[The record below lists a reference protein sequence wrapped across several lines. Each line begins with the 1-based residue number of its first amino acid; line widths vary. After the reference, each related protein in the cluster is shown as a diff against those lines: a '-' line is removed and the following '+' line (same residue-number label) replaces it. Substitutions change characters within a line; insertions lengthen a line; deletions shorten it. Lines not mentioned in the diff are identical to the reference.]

1 MIDLVLWIALFGTA
15 VFAVSGALMALR
27 QGMDF
32 IGVSFIATVTGVG
45 GGTFRDV
52 LLGDTPLSWVLD
64 PTPVAVCIGCAL
76 VCCFFNRF
84 LIGRR
89 MQWLLYADALGLA
102 MFAALGAQKA
112 ELAGAHP
119 LVIVLFGA
127 VSASFGGIIR
137 DIICNEPPVLLR
149 QEIYISAAIL
159 GALVYVLIPPDIAF
173 DVRLIASVGAALSLR
188 LVAIWRGWSLNF
200 PKPLYPKQ

>member
-1 MIDLVLWIALFGTA
+1 MTDLVFWIALFGTA

-32 IGVSFIATVTGVG
+32 IGVSFIATVTGIG

-64 PTPVAVCIGCAL
+64 PAPVAVCIGCAL
-76 VCCFFNRF
+76 VCCLFNRV
-84 LIGRR
+84 LLGRR

-119 LVIVLFGA
+119 LVVVLFGA

-137 DIICNEPPVLLR
+137 DVICNEPPVLLR
-149 QEIYISAAIL
+149 QEIYITAAIL

-173 DVRLIASVGAALSLR
+173 NLRLVAAVGAALGLR
-188 LVAIWRGWSLNF
+188 LIAIWRGWSLNF
-200 PKPLYPKQ
+200 PKPLFPKQ

>member
-1 MIDLVLWIALFGTA
+1 MTDLVLWIALFGTA

-32 IGVSFIATVTGVG
+32 IGVSFIATVTGIG

-76 VCCFFNRF
+76 ICCLFNRV
-84 LIGRR
+84 LLGRR

-119 LVIVLFGA
+119 LVVVLFGA

-137 DIICNEPPVLLR
+137 DVICNEPPVLLR
-149 QEIYISAAIL
+149 QEIYITAAIL

-173 DVRLIASVGAALSLR
+173 DLRLVAAVGAALGLR
-188 LVAIWRGWSLNF
+188 LIAIWRGWSLNF
-200 PKPLYPKQ
+200 PSPLFPKQ

>member
-1 MIDLVLWIALFGTA
+1 MTDLVLWIALFGTA

-32 IGVSFIATVTGVG
+32 IGVSFIATVTGIG

-76 VCCFFNRF
+76 ICCLFNRV
-84 LIGRR
+84 LLGRR

-119 LVIVLFGA
+119 LVVVLFGA

-137 DIICNEPPVLLR
+137 DVICNEPPVLLR
-149 QEIYISAAIL
+149 QEIYITAAIL

-173 DVRLIASVGAALSLR
+173 DIRLVAAVGAALGLR
-188 LVAIWRGWSLNF
+188 LIAIWRGWSLNF
-200 PKPLYPKQ
+200 PSPLFPKQ

>member
-1 MIDLVLWIALFGTA
+1 MTDLVLWIALFGTA

-32 IGVSFIATVTGVG
+32 IGVSFIATVTGIG
-45 GGTFRDV
+45 GGTFRDL

-76 VCCFFNRF
+76 ICCVFNRF
-84 LIGRR
+84 LLGRR

-119 LVIVLFGA
+119 LVVVLFGA
-127 VSASFGGIIR
+127 VSASFGGVIR
-137 DIICNEPPVLLR
+137 DVICNEPPVLLR

-159 GALVYVLIPPDIAF
+159 GALVYVLVPPDVAF
-173 DVRLIASVGAALSLR
+173 DLRLVASVGAALGLR
-188 LVAIWRGWSLNF
+188 LIAIWRGWSLNF
-200 PKPLYPKQ
+200 PKPLFPKQ